1 MKIIKSG
8 NNFGR
13 SNGDFIIIY
22 FTYIYYST
30 KYYLNKVQS
39 YWIFISNIIEFSFLI
54 FKTLSR
60 QRYRSYICET
70 DKDNTTR
77 VVDTRQVFLPANEC
91 SHKKNTGLLDQEGFR
106 DRNTGRETNEF
117 GFNET
122 GVARSV
128 SEQLQNFY
136 SVTYRMVV
144 RKHKSFRSLLRLEL
158 QQFNMLRVTVRLCY
172 QTFLYIILAPV
183 IYCPHWQLQIY
194 ISTQ

>member
-91 SHKKNTGLLDQEGFR
+91 SHKKTRVYLTRRVF
-106 DRNTGRETNEF
+106 
-117 GFNET
+117 
-122 GVARSV
+122 
-128 SEQLQNFY
+128 
-136 SVTYRMVV
+136 
-144 RKHKSFRSLLRLEL
+144 
-158 QQFNMLRVTVRLCY
+158 VTVTPAVKRTSLDSMKQVLPDQFPNSY
-172 QTFLYIILAPV
+172 KTFI
-183 IYCPHWQLQIY
+183 QLHIEWSSG
-194 ISTQ
+194 STSRSAAFCVLSCSSLTC